1 MAEVALQA
9 EVRPERGKGPARRLR
24 ASGKVPGTLYGR
36 GIDAVAV
43 TVDAREL
50 DHTLSTDAGAN
61 VLIDLKVGS
70 DNHLTL
76 ARSLDRHPLRG
87 TILHVDFLKI
97 ARDVA
102 ITVDVPVH
110 FEGEAKG
117 VKEGGVLEHHL
128 WQLHIE
134 CLPGNVPERINIDVN
149 EMDIGSIIR
158 VSDVRVPEGVTI
170 LTGEEEIIVT
180 CVVPQVL
187 QVEEEV
193 PAEEAAE
200 VAEGEEGAVAEGAEG
215 AEGEAGGESGE
226 GEES

>member
-1 MAEVALQA
+1 MAEVALKA
-9 EVRPERGKGPARRLR
+9 EVRQERGKGPARRMR
-24 ASGKVPGTLYGR
+24 AAGKVPGTVYGR
-36 GIDAVAV
+36 GMDAVAV

-61 VLIDLKVGS
+61 VLIDLRIGS
-70 DNHLTL
+70 DTHLTL
-76 ARSLDRHPLRG
+76 ARALDRHPIRG

-128 WQLHIE
+128 WQLHVE

-149 EMDIGSIIR
+149 AMDIGSIIR
-158 VSDVRVPEGVTI
+158 VSDVSVPDGVTI
-170 LTGEEEIIVT
+170 LNGEEEIIVT
-180 CVVPQVL
+180 CVVPQIL
-187 QVEEEV
+187 KVEEEV
-193 PAEEAAE
+193 PAEEA
-200 VAEGEEGAVAEGAEG
+200 VAVEGEEGEAAEAAEGAEG
-215 AEGEAGGESGE
+215 GEAGGGS
-226 GEES
+226 EES

>member
-1 MAEVALQA
+1 VAEVALHA
-9 EVRPERGKGPARRLR
+9 EVRQERGKGPAHRLR
-24 ASGKVPGTLYGR
+24 ASGKVPGVLYGR
-36 GIDAVAV
+36 GMDAVAV
-43 TVDAREL
+43 AVDARQL

-61 VLIDLKVGS
+61 VLIDLKVGA

-134 CLPGNVPERINIDVN
+134 CLPGNVPERINIDVSD
-149 EMDIGSIIR
+149 MDIGSIVR
-158 VSDVRVPEGVTI
+158 VSDVRAPDGVAI
-170 LTGEEEIIVT
+170 LTSEEEIIVT

-187 QVEEEV
+187 QVEEV
-193 PAEEAAE
+193 APAEEAE
-200 VAEGEEGAVAEGAEG
+200 VPEGEEGAVAEAAEG
-215 AEGEAGGESGE
+215 AEGEAGGE

>member
-1 MAEVALQA
+1 VAEVALKA
-9 EVRPERGKGPARRLR
+9 EVRQERGKGPARRLR

-61 VLIDLKVGS
+61 VLIDLRVGS
-70 DNHLTL
+70 DTHLTL
-76 ARSLDRHPLRG
+76 ARALERHPLRG

-97 ARDVA
+97 AHDVA

-110 FEGEAKG
+110 FEGEARG

-128 WQLHIE
+128 WQLHVE
-134 CLPGNVPERINIDVN
+134 CLPGNVPERINIDVD

-158 VSDVRVPEGVTI
+158 VADVRVPEGVTI
-170 LTGEEEIIVT
+170 LTSEEEIIVT

-193 PAEEAAE
+193 PAEEE
-200 VAEGEEGAVAEGAEG
+200 VAEGEEAA
-215 AEGEAGGESGE
+215 AEGEAPAEEGGEAGG

>member
-1 MAEVALQA
+1 VAEVALKA
-9 EVRPERGKGPARRLR
+9 EVRQERGKGPARRLR
-24 ASGKVPGTLYGR
+24 AAGKVPGTVYGR

-76 ARSLDRHPLRG
+76 ARALDRHPIRG

-128 WQLHIE
+128 WQLHVE
-134 CLPGNVPERINIDVN
+134 CLPGNVPERINIDVSA
-149 EMDIGSIIR
+149 MDIGSIIR
-158 VSDVRVPEGVTI
+158 VSDVRVPDGVTM
-170 LTGEEEIIVT
+170 LTEEDEIIVT
-180 CVVPQVL
+180 CVVPQIL
-187 QVEEEV
+187 KVEEEV
-193 PAEEAAE
+193 PAEEAE
-200 VAEGEEGAVAEGAEG
+200 VAEGEEGAVAEAAEG
-215 AEGEAGGESGE
+215 AEGEEAGGGS
-226 GEES
+226 EES

>member
-9 EVRPERGKGPARRLR
+9 EVRSERGKGPARRLR

-43 TVDAREL
+43 TVDARDL

-110 FEGEAKG
+110 FDGEARG

-134 CLPGNVPERINIDVN
+134 CLPGNVPERINIDVTA
-149 EMDIGSIIR
+149 MDIGSIIR
-158 VSDVRVPEGVTI
+158 VSDVDAPEGVTI
-170 LTGEEEIIVT
+170 LTSEEEIIVT

-187 QVEEEV
+187 QVEEV
-193 PAEEAAE
+193 APAEEGE
-200 VAEGEEGAVAEGAEG
+200 VLEGEEGAVAEAAEG
-215 AEGEAGGESGE
+215 AEGEAPAGGE

>member
-1 MAEVALQA
+1 MAEVALKA
-9 EVRPERGKGPARRLR
+9 EVRSERGKGPARRLR

-87 TILHVDFLKI
+87 NVLHVDFLKI

-134 CLPGNVPERINIDVN
+134 CLPGNVPERVNIDVSD
-149 EMDIGSIIR
+149 MDIGSIIR
-158 VSDVRVPEGVTI
+158 VSDVHALEGVTI
-170 LTGEEEIIVT
+170 LTSEEEIIVT

-187 QVEEEV
+187 QVEEV
-193 PAEEAAE
+193 APAEEGE

-215 AEGEAGGESGE
+215 AEGEAGGGAGE

>member
-1 MAEVALQA
+1 MAEVALKA
-9 EVRPERGKGPARRLR
+9 EVRQERGKGPARRLR

-36 GIDAVAV
+36 GMDAVAV

-50 DHTLSTDAGAN
+50 DHTLSTDAGLN

-70 DNHLTL
+70 DTHLTL
-76 ARSLDRHPLRG
+76 ARALDKHPLRG
-87 TILHVDFLKI
+87 NVLHVDFLKI

-128 WQLHIE
+128 WQLHVE
-134 CLPGNVPERINIDVN
+134 CLPGNVPERINIDITA
-149 EMDIGSIIR
+149 MDIGSIIR
-158 VSDVRVPEGVTI
+158 VADVRVPDGVTI
-170 LTGEEEIIVT
+170 LTSEEEIIVT

-193 PAEEAAE
+193 PAEEE
-200 VAEGEEGAVAEGAEG
+200 VAEGEEAA
-215 AEGEAGGESGE
+215 AEGEAPAEEGGEAGG

>member
-1 MAEVALQA
+1 VAEVALKA
-9 EVRPERGKGPARRLR
+9 EVRQERGKGPARRLR
-24 ASGKVPGTLYGR
+24 AAGKVPATVYGR
-36 GIDAVAV
+36 GMDAVAV

-76 ARSLDRHPLRG
+76 ARALDRHPIRG

-110 FEGEAKG
+110 FDGEAKG

-128 WQLHIE
+128 WQLHVE
-134 CLPGNVPERINIDVN
+134 CLPGNVPERINIDVSN
-149 EMDIGSIIR
+149 MDIGSIIR
-158 VSDVRVPEGVTI
+158 VSDIQAPAGVTM
-170 LTGEEEIIVT
+170 LTDEEEIIVT
-180 CVVPQVL
+180 CVVPQIL
-187 QVEEEV
+187 KVEEEV
-193 PAEEAAE
+193 PAEEVE
-200 VAEGEEGAVAEGAEG
+200 VAEGEEGAVAEAAEG
-215 AEGEAGGESGE
+215 AEGEAGGGT
-226 GEES
+226 EES

>member
-1 MAEVALQA
+1 VAEVALKA
-9 EVRPERGKGPARRLR
+9 EVRESRGKGPARRLR
-24 ASGKVPGTLYGR
+24 ASGKVPGTVYGR
-36 GIDAVAV
+36 GMDAVAV

-61 VLIDLKVGS
+61 VLIDLRVGS
-70 DNHLTL
+70 DTHLTL
-76 ARSLDRHPLRG
+76 ARALDRHPIRG

-102 ITVDVPVH
+102 ITVDVPLH
-110 FEGEAKG
+110 FEGEARG

-128 WQLHIE
+128 WQLHVE
-134 CLPGNVPERINIDVN
+134 CLPGNVPERINIEVS
-149 EMDIGSIIR
+149 EMEIGSIMRDADIR
-158 VSDVRVPEGVTI
+158 SPDGVTI
-170 LTGEEEIIVT
+170 LTGEEEIIIT

-193 PAEEAAE
+193 PAEEAEA
-200 VAEGEEGAVAEGAEG
+200 VEGEEGA
-215 AEGEAGGESGE
+215 AEGEAPSEEGGEAGGGGGG